1 MLSRSN
7 RRYFL
12 KSCAISVGAVFL
24 AAWGVSAYA
33 QTIKSLRILV
43 GFPPGGGSDRIA
55 RLLSESF
62 HRQSRLDVY
71 VENKSGAG
79 GLIAAQAL
87 LQKDAKAESVLLT
100 HDHTI
105 SVLPLFPENGNTKFI
120 AQLQPIA
127 GIATFANAFAI
138 SSKIPVDHFSD
149 YLQWLKTQGIAKST
163 VGVPAPNSIPEYL
176 VKVLNKHFQIN
187 INPVPYRGSSPML
200 TDLLGNQIP
209 ACVASVPELIEY
221 QKAGY
226 LRILAVIGKQRQAL
240 LPNVPTFQELG
251 VSGFENLAYYGL
263 FGAPNISRENMVAI
277 ERMTKQ
283 SLEDASLVEKLSALG
298 LDVRYRNAMQFK
310 EQVQEYS
317 REWQTIIASH

>member
-1 MLSRSN
+1 MRQARRS
-7 RRYFL
+7 FL
-12 KSCAISVGAVFL
+12 KSCALAVGGACFGF
-24 AAWGVSAYA
+24 WGLTASARA
-33 QTIKSLRILV
+33 MRSLRILV

-62 HRQSRLDVY
+62 HRQSNLEVY

-79 GLIAAQAL
+79 GLIAAQTL
-87 LQKDAKAESVLLT
+87 LQKDPKSESVLLS

-105 SVLPLFPENGNTKFI
+105 SVLPLFSENGNTKFI
-120 AQLQPIA
+120 SQLQPIT

-138 SSKIPVDHFSD
+138 SSKVPVEHFSE
-149 YLQWLKTQGIAKST
+149 YLPWIKSRGVAKSA

-176 VKVLNKHFQIN
+176 VKALNKHFQIN
-187 INPVPYRGSSPML
+187 LNPVPYRGSSPML

-209 ACVASVPELIEY
+209 ACVASVPELLEY

-240 LPNVPTFQELG
+240 LPNVPTFHELG

-263 FGAPNISRENMVAI
+263 FGSPNIPKENMATI
-277 ERMTKQ
+277 EKMTKQ
-283 SLEDASLVEKLSALG
+283 SLEDVSLVEKLTALG
-298 LDVRYRNAMQFK
+298 LDVRYRNASQFK
-310 EQVQEYS
+310 EQVQVYS
-317 REWQTIIASH
+317 REWQAIIASH

>member
-1 MLSRSN
+1 MSGLP

-12 KSCAISVGAVFL
+12 KSSAIA
-24 AAWGVSAYA
+24 VSALSLGSWGLVA
-33 QTIKSLRILV
+33 HARAMRSLRILV

-62 HRQSRLDVY
+62 HRQSNLDVY

-87 LQKDAKAESVLLT
+87 LQKDPASESVLLS

-120 AQLQPIA
+120 AQLQPIV

-138 SSKIPVDHFSD
+138 SSKVPVEHFSE
-149 YLQWLKTQGIAKST
+149 YLPWLKTQGVAKST

-176 VKVLNKHFQIN
+176 VKALNKHFQTN
-187 INPVPYRGSSPML
+187 LNPVPYRGSSPML

-209 ACVASVPELIEY
+209 ACVASVPELLEY

-226 LRILAVIGKQRQAL
+226 LRILAVIGKQRQTL
-240 LPNVPTFQELG
+240 LPNVPTFHELG

-263 FGAPNISRENMVAI
+263 FGPPNIPKENMATI

-283 SLEDASLVEKLSALG
+283 SLEDTSLVEKLTALG
-298 LDVRYRNAMQFK
+298 LDVRYRNASQFK
-310 EQVQEYS
+310 EQVQDYS
-317 REWQTIIASH
+317 REWQAIIASH

>member
-1 MLSRSN
+1 MTGL
-7 RRYFL
+7 RRRDFI
-12 KSCAISVGAVFL
+12 KSCVIAVGAVCL
-24 AAWGVSAYA
+24 SSWALTSYAYA
-33 QTIKSLRILV
+33 IRNLRILV

-55 RLLSESF
+55 RLLSASF
-62 HRQSRLDVY
+62 HRQSNLNVF

-87 LQKDAKAESVLLT
+87 LQKDPTTESILLS

-105 SVLPLFPENGNTKFI
+105 SVLPLFSENGNTKFLSE
-120 AQLQPIA
+120 LQPIA

-138 SSKIPVDHFSD
+138 SSKIPVHHFSE
-149 YLQWLKTQGIAKST
+149 YLTWLRTQGIATSA

-176 VKVLNKHFQIN
+176 VKVVNKHFQIKL
-187 INPVPYRGSSPML
+187 NPVPYRGSSPML

-209 ACVASVPELIEY
+209 ACVASIPELIEY

-240 LPNVPTFQELG
+240 LPNVPTFHELG
-251 VSGFENLAYYGL
+251 VGGFENLAYYGL
-263 FGAPNISRENMVAI
+263 FASPSIPRTNMTTI

-283 SLEDASLVEKLSALG
+283 ALEDVSLVEKLTALG
-298 LDVRYRNAMQFK
+298 LDVRYSNAIQFK
-310 EQVQEYS
+310 GLVQDYS
-317 REWQTIIASH
+317 REWQAIIATH